1 MGVLVFVM
9 MITSLDDE
17 NAMPLMRAEVPGPE
31 ADKLVPKARH
41 TARLLYGMYL
51 DKTAYLTIQ
60 LLDANI
66 AALNKLYE
74 TSSTTSELTT
84 AQIGSYA
91 GDFTLE
97 HTVKINSNP
106 CKR

>member
-1 MGVLVFVM
+1 MLNSNEFEVTGF
-9 MITSLDDE
+9 E
-17 NAMPLMRAEVPGPE
+17 NALGKQTLTV
-31 ADKLVPKARH
+31 
-41 TARLLYGMYL
+41 TYL

-91 GDFTLE
+91 GDFTIE
-97 HTVKINSNP
+97 HTVKINSIPADGDDN
-106 CKR
+106 KGSTNGFL

>member
-41 TARLLYGMYL
+41 TARLLYGMYFVL
-51 DKTAYLTIQ
+51 TAAEVVF
-60 LLDANI
+60 LLFGGMNLYDALLH
-66 AALNKLYE
+66 AF
-74 TSSTTSELTT
+74 STAGTE
-84 AQIGSYA
+84 IGRA
-91 GDFTLE
+91 
-97 HTVKINSNP
+97 HV
-106 CKR
+106 